1 MTSSLTPSLIWDV
14 LSRLG
19 PEDALMAVEL
29 PTNSSGMSTAGAD
42 FGIVKG
48 PLDDSKLYYKDV
60 SETQRFAA
68 MVESDRCVDAAHT
81 HIYIYIYIAY
91 GTCIHPPPRP
101 LTLNLSLPLFYPF
114 LQP

>member
-1 MTSSLTPSLIWDV
+1 MTSSLTSSLVWDV

-68 MVESDRCVDAAHT
+68 MVESDR
-81 HIYIYIYIAY
+81 
-91 GTCIHPPPRP
+91 
-101 LTLNLSLPLFYPF
+101 
-114 LQP
+114 